1 MRSHE
6 SSVFSFL
13 IPFLRPQRF
22 RAPLLLGFS
31 TPPRFS
37 PVPFPSFP
45 AFPGYWLCPGEIPVF
60 SGAGQT
66 MEPALAGI
74 IHATKTG
81 GPSAIPVPRRGF
93 FRATLRKEISWHVQ
107 HSRAISGSALG
118 AGMGGCGGEKNPFGL
133 VTKLPGFFDLGSPKL
148 VKEPCC

>member
-1 MRSHE
+1 
-6 SSVFSFL
+6 
-13 IPFLRPQRF
+13 
-22 RAPLLLGFS
+22 
-31 TPPRFS
+31 
-37 PVPFPSFP
+37 
-45 AFPGYWLCPGEIPVF
+45 
-60 SGAGQT
+60 

-93 FRATLRKEISWHVQ
+93 FRATLRKEISWQVQ

-118 AGMGGCGGEKNPFGL
+118 AGMGEKNPFGL

-148 VKEPCC
+148 VKEL